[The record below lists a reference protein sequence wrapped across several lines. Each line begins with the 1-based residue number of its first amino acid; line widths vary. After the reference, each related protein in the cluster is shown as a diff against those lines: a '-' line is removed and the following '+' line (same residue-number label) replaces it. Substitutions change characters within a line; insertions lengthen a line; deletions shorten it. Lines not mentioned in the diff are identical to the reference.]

1 MISVPANLIFIPLI
15 GCVVLPLGLVSV
27 LVFSSWPSLAVFLI
41 HGCEHLI
48 VFSIFISRFMVSLP
62 GSWFR
67 LFTLG
72 YGQIAGLYLICL
84 AAFFMLKKPGKI
96 FASVLVVTVSSLA
109 LNFSYHGRQDRAK
122 EELVMTVLDVGQ
134 GSSTLIQTAEGK
146 CILVDG
152 GGFSDSASFDTGR
165 LIVAPVLWKNRITV
179 LDYVILSHPEAD
191 HLNGLIFILE
201 NFKVHT
207 FIQNTDEKITDRY
220 ETLVRI
226 CNKKGIPI
234 WKPSAQGRKLFLGQT
249 EIVFLRASPLVFF
262 DDFNNNS
269 LVFKLIYNQFTML
282 FPGDILAAREERLGR
297 CDQVDLVS
305 DILLSPHHGSRTSS
319 SKFFLDKVQPKSVI
333 VSCGR
338 NNRYNFPHDEVLRRY
353 GKMGITVY
361 RTDADGAIFISSD
374 GRNFSIKTYKG
385 G

>member
-1 MISVPANLIFIPLI
+1 
-15 GCVVLPLGLVSV
+15 
-27 LVFSSWPSLAVFLI
+27 
-41 HGCEHLI
+41 
-48 VFSIFISRFMVSLP
+48 
-62 GSWFR
+62 
-67 LFTLG
+67 
-72 YGQIAGLYLICL
+72 
-84 AAFFMLKKPGKI
+84 
-96 FASVLVVTVSSLA
+96 
-109 LNFSYHGRQDRAK
+109 
-122 EELVMTVLDVGQ
+122 VGQ
-134 GSSTLIQTAEGK
+134 GASTLIQTAEGK
-146 CILVDG
+146 NILVDG

-165 LIVAPVLWKNRITV
+165 LIVAPVLWKKRIKV

-207 FIQNTDEKITDRY
+207 FIQNTDEKTTGRY
-220 ETLVRI
+220 QALVRT
-226 CNKKGIPI
+226 CNQKGIPI
-234 WKPSAQGRKLFLGQT
+234 WKPSVQGRRLFLGQT
-249 EIVFLRASPLVFF
+249 QIVFLRASPIGFF
-262 DDFNNNS
+262 KDLNNNS
-269 LVFKLIYNQFTML
+269 LVFKLIYNEFSML
-282 FPGDILAAREERLGR
+282 FPGDIMAAREERLGGG
-297 CDQVDLVS
+297 DQVDLDS